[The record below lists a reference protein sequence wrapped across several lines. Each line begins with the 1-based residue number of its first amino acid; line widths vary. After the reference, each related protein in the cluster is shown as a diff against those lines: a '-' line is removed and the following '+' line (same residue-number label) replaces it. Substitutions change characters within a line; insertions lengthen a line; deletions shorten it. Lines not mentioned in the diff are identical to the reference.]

1 MPDRS
6 SSQGSA
12 NGESRTRSLD
22 SAPRDGS
29 RVEQQIWAWR
39 AYHGL
44 APGGRSVEERTQQ
57 EIADVLGFSRQII
70 DRWMNRETI
79 APDIVGGLTRRQRL
93 LLYGMIVGGRTERA
107 CEYLTLLSLEERLT
121 AGRDGPRVTST

>member
-1 MPDRS
+1 MGVASVP
-6 SSQGSA
+6 
-12 NGESRTRSLD
+12 RTR
-22 SAPRDGS
+22 
-29 RVEQQIWAWR
+29 
-39 AYHGL
+39 
-44 APGGRSVEERTQQ
+44 PGGRSVEERTQQ
-57 EIADVLGFSRQII
+57 EIADVLGFSRQTI